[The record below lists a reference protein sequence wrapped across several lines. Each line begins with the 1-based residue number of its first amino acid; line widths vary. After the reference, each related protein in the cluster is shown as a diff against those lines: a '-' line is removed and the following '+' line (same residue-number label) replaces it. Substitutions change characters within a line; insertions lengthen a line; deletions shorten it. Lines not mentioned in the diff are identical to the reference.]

1 MNLINL
7 TTINENNFRAILD
20 TLIYTGNS
28 IEFAHPTKEHE
39 SIALGMGF
47 TTIWLDDEDQE
58 TTLIVRD
65 EDEDINSW
73 I

>member
-20 TLIYTGNS
+20 TLICTGNE
-28 IEFAHPTKEHE
+28 IEFANPTKEHE
-39 SIALGMGF
+39 SIALGMGL
-47 TTIWLDDEDQE
+47 TTILLEDSKE